1 MSPSHRSL
9 QVILLAALLAG
20 CGVEPTPKVT
30 PTPSGAPSASTA
42 SPAPATATASAS
54 SVVPSV
60 SPSVIPS
67 PSPTGTP
74 RVSPSPPGKGGF
86 VTAIPPDPAETWKG
100 IRWRKVAASNP
111 LAHVRSVTRW
121 RGGFVATGDLVVTG
135 GSARNKVWV
144 SADGGTW
151 NLLGAGVFGPKA
163 MVVGVAGTAE
173 GVVALTLQSGAYSG
187 NGSRNELESWS
198 MTGPWQTWT
207 SSDGRAWTAH
217 PGPAFTVP
225 SVTGDHGARPTLLAG
240 AGNDLLALALG
251 GQPLAFSRNG
261 IILGDRLP
269 RRLPGRTDRLEGDGA
284 RGFPARLRGR
294 RLDPDEGRRARVRGR
309 PRLDATLP
317 ATCPAGDLTVGPAG
331 LILSFEVEGLDKHF
345 PQTMWCSS
353 LDGRSWRT
361 LPNLPPLGYSQAS
374 DECRGICPNGILLG
388 NGERMLAYRG
398 YPKQAGWTSFD
409 GRTWKPLAFSGS
421 RPTGWDAPNGYQF
434 TTILTPIGLVF
445 INSDNGSAWYGQPL
459 T

>member
-163 MVVGVAGTAE
+163 MVIGVAGTAE

-261 IILGDRLP
+261 IIWE
-269 RRLPGRTDRLEGDGA
+269 TA
-284 RGFPARLRGR
+284 S
-294 RLDPDEGRRARVRGR
+294 
-309 PRLDATLP
+309 LDAFPGGPTGWKATALVAFPPGFVAVGSTPTKDVALASADGRAWTTLP
-317 ATCPAGDLTVGPAG
+317 ATCPAGDLIVGPAG

-409 GRTWKPLAFSGS
+409 GRTWKPLTFSGS